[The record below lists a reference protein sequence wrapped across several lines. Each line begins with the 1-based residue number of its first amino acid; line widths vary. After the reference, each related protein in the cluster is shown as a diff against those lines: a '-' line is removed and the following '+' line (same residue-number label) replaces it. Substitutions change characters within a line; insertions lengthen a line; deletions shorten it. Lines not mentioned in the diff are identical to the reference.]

1 VPARPVDQPTESP
14 SRLVKQEEGPPA
26 RAPKR
31 AKPAAPPRIV
41 ILDPQP
47 LIDGGRFAPRRTVG
61 EEVAVKAT
69 IFADGHDVLKAVV
82 KVKAPNS
89 RKWFEHPLTH
99 VDRDV
104 DGDTYAGSFR
114 VEALGRHGWTIEAWI
129 DPFASWREELRRKV
143 DFGQTDLAGELSEG
157 VLLLEAAKD
166 RAKSGDR
173 KIIKNALQTLAD
185 PDADEA
191 LKAQAALDPELAE
204 AIDRC
209 PDRSQSAELPEP
221 LTLDVDRERA
231 RLGAWYELFPR
242 SWGGFKGTAEAVPQ
256 IAALGFDVLYLTP
269 IHPIGITNRKG
280 PNNAL
285 TAGEDDPGS
294 PWAIGLKG
302 VGGHEAVHPEL
313 GTLEDFADLVR
324 TTNDHGME
332 IAIDFAIQC
341 SADHPWLTEH
351 PEWFHRRPDGSLKY
365 AENPPKKYQDI
376 YNVNFQCEDWK
387 GLWNTLRDIVLL
399 WVERGVK
406 VFRVDNP
413 HTKSFAFWEWL
424 IREVSAKHPET
435 IFLAEAFT
443 RRAVMR
449 TLAKLGFNQ
458 SYTYFTWQYSR
469 WELEQYVN
477 ELAYVSNDYFR
488 PNFFANTPDI
498 LTEQLQ
504 HGGRAMFEARLV
516 LAATLSPTYGI
527 YSGYEWIEHTAVK
540 PGSEEY
546 LDSEK
551 YEIKQRTLEGAPLN
565 GLVRLLNEARNAH
578 PALQHLSNITFLDTE
593 NDGLIAYLKKTGEDA
608 VLAVVCL
615 DPQWAQ
621 EGSVHVPDHL
631 GLPWEFQVQDL
642 LDGSRYDWHVGPNY
656 VRLAPGDRQAHVFR
670 VVQG

>member
-1 VPARPVDQPTESP
+1 VPARPIDQPTETP
-14 SRLVKQEEGPPA
+14 SRVVKQQNGGTTA
-26 RAPKR
+26 KR
-31 AKPAAPPRIV
+31 TKLAAPPRIV
-41 ILDPQP
+41 ILAPEP
-47 LIDGGRFAPRRTVG
+47 LIDGGRYAPKRTVG
-61 EEVAVKAT
+61 EEVEVKAT
-69 IFADGHDVLKAVV
+69 IFADGHDVLKAVA

-89 RKWFEHPLTH
+89 RKWVEHPLRH
-99 VDRDV
+99 IDKDV
-104 DGDTYAGSFR
+104 AGDTYAGSFP
-114 VEALGRHGWTIEAWI
+114 VEALGRHQWTIEAWI
-129 DPFASWREELRRKV
+129 DEFASWREELRRKV
-143 DFGQTDLAGELSEG
+143 DFGETELSGELSEG
-157 VLLLEAAKD
+157 ALLLEAAKD
-166 RAKSGDR
+166 RAKGADR
-173 KIIKNALQTLAD
+173 KIIKNTLATLTD
-185 PDADEA
+185 PDADQP
-191 LKAQAALDPELAE
+191 LKHQAALLPDLA
-204 AIDRC
+204 AAVDRY
-209 PDRSQSAELPEP
+209 PDRSQSATLAEP
-221 LTLDVDRERA
+221 LTLDADPALA
-231 RLGAWYELFPR
+231 RFGSWYELFPR
-242 SWGGFKGTAEAVPQ
+242 SWGGFQGTAEAVPQ

-269 IHPIGITNRKG
+269 IHPIGVTNRKG
-280 PNNAL
+280 PNNTL
-285 TAGEDDPGS
+285 TAGPDDPGS
-294 PWAIGLKG
+294 PWAIGLDG
-302 VGGHEAVHPEL
+302 VGGHEALHPDL
-313 GTLEDFADLVR
+313 GTLDDFAHLVS
-324 TTNDHGME
+324 TAEQHGLK
-332 IAIDFAIQC
+332 IAMDFAIQC

-387 GLWNTLRDIVLL
+387 GLWNTLKDIVLL
-399 WVERGVK
+399 WVERGVT

-424 IREVSAKHPET
+424 IAEVRAKHPEA

-469 WELEQYVN
+469 YELEQYVN
-477 ELAYVSNDYFR
+477 ELAYETDDYYR

-540 PGSEEY
+540 AGSEEY

-551 YEIKQRTLEGAPLN
+551 YEAKSRTLDGAPLN
-565 GLVRLLNEARNAH
+565 GLVRLLNEARRAH
-578 PALQHLSNITFLDTE
+578 PALQHLSNITFLDTQ
-593 NDGLIAYLKKTGEDA
+593 NDGLIAYLKQTGEDA

-631 GLPWEFQVQDL
+631 GLPWDFQVQDL

-656 VRLAPGDRQAHVFR
+656 VRLAPGDRQAHLFR
-670 VVQG
+670 VVRG